1 MIEELSVQYSIKEC
15 CRALNVSRSGYYQ
28 WVGAEPSLRAK
39 EEAKLL
45 EQIVEVF
52 EANKERYGSP
62 RVTRE
67 LRRQGVGC
75 GENRVARL
83 MRENE
88 LAARRKKA
96 FRPRTTIAG
105 ERVAPNLI
113 KDLEPSAPD
122 QIWVS
127 DITYVSTL
135 EGWLYLAVIL
145 DLFSRKVVGWKLGET
160 LQSELV
166 VAALKNALVSR
177 QPEAGLYFHSD
188 QGSQYSS
195 DAVRKPLRV
204 IGANLSMSAAGN
216 CYENAKAEAFFSTL
230 KGECFPERQV
240 FGTKAEARREIFE
253 YIETYYNNTRLHSAL
268 DYQAPVQYETDF
280 NRVIDSGLELGQSID
295 AAPEDR
301 ALRGRTSSADVALQ
315 TAGVTAS
322 GRHTK
327 PSRRS
332 CRSKPKAKNP
342 RGFGGQSHPIH
353 STIH

>member
-1 MIEELSVQYSIKEC
+1 
-15 CRALNVSRSGYYQ
+15 
-28 WVGAEPSLRAK
+28 LRAK
-39 EEAKLL
+39 AEEKLL

-67 LRRQGVGC
+67 LRQQGVGC
-75 GENRVARL
+75 GEHRVARL

-105 ERVAPNLI
+105 ERAAPNLI

-127 DITYVSTL
+127 DITYVGTL

-145 DLFSRKVVGWKLGET
+145 DLFSRKVLGWKLGDT
-160 LQSELV
+160 LQAELV
-166 VAALKNALVSR
+166 VAALKNALVLR
-177 QPEAGLYFHSD
+177 QPEPGLYFHSD

-195 DAVRKPLRV
+195 DAVRKPLTV
-204 IGANLSMSAAGN
+204 IGANLSMSAQGN
-216 CYENAKAEAFFSTL
+216 CYENATAEAFFSTL
-230 KGECFPERQV
+230 KGECFPESQV
-240 FGTKAEARREIFE
+240 FDTKAQARREIFE
-253 YIETYYNNTRLHSAL
+253 YVETYYNNVRLHSAL
-268 DYQAPVQYETDF
+268 DYRTPSQYETKF
-280 NRVIDSGLELGQSID
+280 SRVIDNAISSPQSID
-295 AAPEDR
+295 TAPEDR
-301 ALRGRTSSADVALQ
+301 ALQGCNSSADATLQ
-315 TAGVTAS
+315 TAGVAAS
-322 GRHTK
+322 RRYTWPPG
-327 PSRRS
+327 RS

-342 RGFGGQSHPIH
+342 RGFGGQSHPIP

>member
-1 MIEELSVQYSIKEC
+1 MIEELSVQFSIKEC
-15 CRALNVSRSGYYQ
+15 CVALSVSRSGYYQ

-39 EEAKLL
+39 AEEKLL

-67 LRRQGVGC
+67 LRQQGVGC

-105 ERVAPNLI
+105 EKVAPNLI
-113 KDLEPSAPD
+113 KDLEPSAPN

-127 DITYVSTL
+127 DITYVGTL

-145 DLFSRKVVGWKLGET
+145 DLFSRKVVGWKLGDT
-160 LQSELV
+160 LQAELV
-166 VAALKNALVSR
+166 VAALKNALVLR
-177 QPEAGLYFHSD
+177 QPEPGLYFHSD

-195 DAVRKPLRV
+195 AALRKPLTV
-204 IGANLSMSAAGN
+204 IGANLSMSAQGN

-230 KGECFPERQV
+230 KGECFPESQV
-240 FGTKAEARREIFE
+240 FDTKAQARREIFE
-253 YIETYYNNTRLHSAL
+253 YVEIYYNNVRLHSAL
-268 DYQAPVQYETDF
+268 NYQTPSQYETTF
-280 NRVIDSGLELGQSID
+280 SRVIDNAISSPQSID
-295 AAPEDR
+295 TAPEDR
-301 ALRGRTSSADVALQ
+301 ALQGCNSSADAALQ
-315 TAGVTAS
+315 TAGVAAS
-322 GRHTK
+322 RRYNLAPG
-327 PSRRS
+327 RS

-342 RGFGGQSHPIH
+342 RGFGGQSHPIP

>member
-1 MIEELSVQYSIKEC
+1 MIKELSVEFAIKEC
-15 CRALNVSRSGYYQ
+15 CQVLGVSRSGYYQ
-28 WVGAEPSLRAK
+28 WVKSGRSEGRAEA
-39 EEAKLL
+39 EAKLL

-67 LRRQGVGC
+67 LRQQGVAC

-160 LQSELV
+160 LQAELV
-166 VAALKNALVSR
+166 VAALKNALVLR
-177 QPEAGLYFHSD
+177 QPEPGLYFHSD

-195 DAVRKPLRV
+195 DAVRKPLTV
-204 IGANLSMSAAGN
+204 IGANLSMSAQGN

-230 KGECFPERQV
+230 KGECFPESQV
-240 FGTKAEARREIFE
+240 FGTRAEARREIFE
-253 YIETYYNNTRLHSAL
+253 YIEIYYNNKRLHSAL
-268 DYQAPVQYETDF
+268 GYQAPGQYETEF
-280 NRVIDSGLELGQSID
+280 RRVIDTGLDIGQSID

-301 ALRGRTSSADVALQ
+301 ALRGRTSSADAALQ
-315 TAGVTAS
+315 TAGVAAYGQPTGPGPEPAGAS
-322 GRHTK
+322 
-327 PSRRS
+327 
-332 CRSKPKAKNP
+332 PKRKIP
-342 RGFGGQSHPIH
+342 GGSGDRVTRFLQ
-353 STIH
+353 

>member
-1 MIEELSVQYSIKEC
+1 M
-15 CRALNVSRSGYYQ
+15 
-28 WVGAEPSLRAK
+28 
-39 EEAKLL
+39 
-45 EQIVEVF
+45 EVF
-52 EANKERYGSP
+52 EANKERYGSR

-83 MRENE
+83 MHENE

-166 VAALKNALVSR
+166 VAALKNALVLR

-195 DAVRKPLRV
+195 DAVRKPLT
-204 IGANLSMSAAGN
+204 
-216 CYENAKAEAFFSTL
+216 CYRSQFKH
-230 KGECFPERQV
+230 ER
-240 FGTKAEARREIFE
+240 
-253 YIETYYNNTRLHSAL
+253 
-268 DYQAPVQYETDF
+268 
-280 NRVIDSGLELGQSID
+280 
-295 AAPEDR
+295 
-301 ALRGRTSSADVALQ
+301 
-315 TAGVTAS
+315 
-322 GRHTK
+322 
-327 PSRRS
+327 
-332 CRSKPKAKNP
+332 CRKLL
-342 RGFGGQSHPIH
+342 
-353 STIH
+353 